1 MHPDKDL
8 DRWDPGSMCDQWVRH
23 HRLLGVGERSNHFMM
38 RFLIKVGWPYGK
50 CHMDIVKGEL
60 DFFIS
65 ERRQRLLVDHE
76 VFGMPDDPVIKVIL
90 DVKTF
95 LFIFFEV

>member
-1 MHPDKDL
+1 
-8 DRWDPGSMCDQWVRH
+8 
-23 HRLLGVGERSNHFMM
+23 
-38 RFLIKVGWPYGK
+38 
-50 CHMDIVKGEL
+50 MDIVKGEL